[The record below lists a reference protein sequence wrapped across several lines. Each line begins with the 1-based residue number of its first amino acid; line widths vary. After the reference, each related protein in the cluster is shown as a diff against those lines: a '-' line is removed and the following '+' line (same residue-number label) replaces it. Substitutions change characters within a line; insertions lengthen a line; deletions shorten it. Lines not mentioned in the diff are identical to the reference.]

1 LASRRPE
8 GPTNF
13 HIKTM
18 TFHSPTYGA
27 LTFDQMIDGVVDFV
41 STDSANGYSLMVG
54 SDSEMNTSTHFI
66 TAIVLHRH
74 GAGAKYYWSEM
85 GKPRYATLRERI
97 WQEAIFS
104 ISVAKS
110 IVEELAKREVESRNI
125 EIHVDIGE
133 QGPTRALIQ
142 EITGYVRG
150 NGFAVHIKPES
161 CAASAVADRLT

>member
-1 LASRRPE
+1 M
-8 GPTNF
+8 
-13 HIKTM
+13 M
-18 TFHSPTYGA
+18 TFHSPTKGKQ
-27 LTFDQMIDGVVDFV
+27 TFNQMIDAIVEFV
-41 STDSANGYSLMVG
+41 ATDLDKGYSLMVG
-54 SDSEMNTSTHFI
+54 SDSEMSTETHFI

-74 GAGAKYYWSEM
+74 GRGAKYFWSETV
-85 GKPRYATLRERI
+85 KPRYATLRERI

-104 ISVAKS
+104 ITVARS
-110 IVEELAKREVESRNI
+110 IVEELAKREINNNNI

-133 QGPTRALIQ
+133 KGPTKTLIQ

>member
-1 LASRRPE
+1 M
-8 GPTNF
+8 
-13 HIKTM
+13 M
-18 TFHSPTYGA
+18 TFHSPTYGK
-27 LTFDQMIDGVVDFV
+27 LTFDQMIDGIVAFV
-41 STDSANGYSLMVG
+41 ADDAGKGYSLMVG
-54 SDSEMNTSTHFI
+54 SDSEMTLETHFI

-74 GAGAKYYWSEM
+74 GHGAKYFWSEM
-85 GKPRYATLRERI
+85 NKPRFNTLRERI

-110 IVEELAKREVESRNI
+110 IVEELAKREVESHNI